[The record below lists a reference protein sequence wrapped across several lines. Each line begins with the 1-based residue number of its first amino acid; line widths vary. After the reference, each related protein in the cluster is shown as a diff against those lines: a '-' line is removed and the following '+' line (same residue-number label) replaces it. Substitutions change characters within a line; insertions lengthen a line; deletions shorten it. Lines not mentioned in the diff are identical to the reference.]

1 MKINKKLYIFSHFYD
16 TREDCYG
23 PCFGNEEDHLNAT
36 YYTTYKYDHPIYI
49 PKKEMKDFEKGK
61 IIIQKKKYVWIDD
74 AQKIC
79 REEMENSNNKTEKDL
94 INAINKRIKELS
106 TINSPEYKEKQLL
119 NKINEL
125 YKKVKGKYIK
135 KETLFNGKFLKV
147 IKETYILPNNK
158 TVYKEKIVKNK
169 GKDSVIVIAKTNDM
183 WPNEKYIITS
193 QQRIKNKII
202 VEFPSGYIEKNESPI
217 EAAKRELEEEIG
229 YTSNNIK
236 IIDEAYTSP
245 GTDNSKSYIVFAK
258 ECHKIDSINT
268 NSTELVS
275 FNTITKNELDYLVV
289 NNIMCGAMNRLAYCN
304 IKMDKPLK
312 EKKLEL

>member
-79 REEMENSNNKTEKDL
+79 REEMENPNNKTEKDL

-147 IKETYILPNNK
+147 INKQFLLLKLTGANTFFILN
-158 TVYKEKIVKNK
+158 
-169 GKDSVIVIAKTNDM
+169 
-183 WPNEKYIITS
+183 
-193 QQRIKNKII
+193 
-202 VEFPSGYIEKNESPI
+202 
-217 EAAKRELEEEIG
+217 
-229 YTSNNIK
+229 
-236 IIDEAYTSP
+236 
-245 GTDNSKSYIVFAK
+245 
-258 ECHKIDSINT
+258 
-268 NSTELVS
+268 
-275 FNTITKNELDYLVV
+275 
-289 NNIMCGAMNRLAYCN
+289 
-304 IKMDKPLK
+304 
-312 EKKLEL
+312 